1 MLELNPTARHTAQ
14 AIELSLLRGELRLTS
29 SGCATIVEEEEGD
42 NEAEQIDLCKLALVG
57 TLKVH
62 SYCVAV
68 DFFAISRDGRRVVSG
83 LHSTLKVWDVETGEC
98 VATLPCHSPY
108 VTSVA
113 ISPDG
118 RRVVSG
124 AIYPDNTLKVWDVA
138 TGECVA
144 TLEGNSSR
152 VNYWHLNGVGC
163 IDVFSDGQHI
173 VSGSRELKVWN
184 IETGKCVATLKGHSD
199 DVLCVAVSL
208 DGRRVVSGS
217 DDSTLKVWNIETGKC
232 VATVEGPSDSVNCV
246 AISPDGWRVINM
258 SDDGTLKLF
267 AC

>member
-1 MLELNPTARHTAQ
+1 MGADGHTYDGKDDVWALGCMLGGAVTGKLAEDRCSGRALNRTAAKALVDEAAASEKFGGLVAAMLELNPTARHTAQ

-62 SYCVAV
+62 SYCVV

-163 IDVFSDGQHI
+163 IDVFPDGQHI
-173 VSGSRELKVWN
+173 VSGRGSSRCGTSRPANAW
-184 IETGKCVATLKGHSD
+184 
-199 DVLCVAVSL
+199 
-208 DGRRVVSGS
+208 RR
-217 DDSTLKVWNIETGKC
+217 
-232 VATVEGPSDSVNCV
+232 
-246 AISPDGWRVINM
+246 
-258 SDDGTLKLF
+258 
-267 AC
+267 